1 MQTHTVPQERGEPR
15 RPLRVLIADDE
26 PMILRALTRLLER
39 RGHQV
44 HAVGD
49 AYQALELLEHHTFD
63 AVLVDAQMPGD
74 GSTVLHTLE
83 RSGFQGTAVLMTGA
97 LAADAKEIS
106 DGVRRLQKPFRFQS
120 VIPLLEG
127 SSPN

>member
-1 MQTHTVPQERGEPR
+1 MHVQVTAHERVDP

-39 RGHQV
+39 RGHHV
-44 HAVGD
+44 HAVED
-49 AYQALELLEHHTFD
+49 AYTAIDLLDRYAFD
-63 AVLVDAQMPGD
+63 AVMVDAQMPGGGPSVLAHLDARGFD
-74 GSTVLHTLE
+74 GV
-83 RSGFQGTAVLMTGA
+83 AVLMTGA
-97 LAADAKEIS
+97 IAADANGVS

-127 SSPN
+127 SAPN